1 MSDPPEPSG
10 GPKDSKEEEEEM
22 KNIMKRERGFTLVE
36 IMIVLAII
44 GLIVS
49 IAVPAFLKNRRD
61 AQGSACNGQLD
72 SIFSAKEQVAFKKN
86 VHPGGPV
93 IPFNADE
100 INSYLR
106 GTNVGDPCPGGGNY
120 TIGDIND
127 ANGGVIIP
135 TCSMSADDGGGGIT
149 FEQQGLHIH
158 RRSYTQDASGDYQR
172 STSFTFSS

>member
-1 MSDPPEPSG
+1 MATL
-10 GPKDSKEEEEEM
+10 
-22 KNIMKRERGFTLVE
+22 RTRGFTLVE

-72 SIFSAKEQVAFKKN
+72 SIYASKEQIAWKKN
-86 VHPGGPV
+86 AHANGPI

-100 INSYLR
+100 VNSYLR
-106 GTNVGDPCPGGGNY
+106 GTNVDDLCPGGGSY

-127 ANGGVIIP
+127 ADGLVIVPI
-135 TCSMSADDGGGGIT
+135 CDLEAEDGGGGVT
-149 FEQQGLHIH
+149 NMAQGLHIH
-158 RRSYTQDASGDYQR
+158 RRSYNQDANGDYTR
-172 STSFTFSS
+172 DTIHTFAN

>member
-1 MSDPPEPSG
+1 M
-10 GPKDSKEEEEEM
+10 M
-22 KNIMKRERGFTLVE
+22 NITNRKRGFTLVE

-86 VHPGGPV
+86 VRPAGPV
-93 IPFNADE
+93 IAFDAAQ

-106 GTNVGDPCPGGGNY
+106 GTDVGQPCPGGGTY
-120 TIGDIND
+120 TVGDIND
-127 ANGGVIIP
+127 ANGQTIIP
-135 TCSMSADDGGGGIT
+135 TCDMQDQDAGGGVT
-149 FEQQGLHIH
+149 FEQEGLHIH
-158 RRSYTQDASGDYQR
+158 RRSYQQDANGNYIR
-172 STSFTFSS
+172 NTAYTFAS

>member
-1 MSDPPEPSG
+1 M
-10 GPKDSKEEEEEM
+10 M
-22 KNIMKRERGFTLVE
+22 RIMDRKRGFTLVE

-86 VHPGGPV
+86 VRINGPI
-93 IPFNADE
+93 IPFDAAE

-106 GTNVGDPCPGGGNY
+106 GTSVDDPCPGGGAY
-120 TIGDIND
+120 TVGDIND
-127 ANGGVIIP
+127 ANGQVIVP
-135 TCSMSADDGGGGIT
+135 VCSQSAEDGGGGVT

-158 RRSYTQDASGDYQR
+158 RRSYDQDATGAYVQN
-172 STSFTFSS
+172 TNYTFAG

>member
-1 MSDPPEPSG
+1 MT
-10 GPKDSKEEEEEM
+10 
-22 KNIMKRERGFTLVE
+22 NINDRNRGFTLVE

-72 SIFSAKEQVAFKKN
+72 SIFSAKEQVAFKLN
-86 VHPGGPV
+86 VRPNGPV
-93 IPFNADE
+93 IPFDADQ

-106 GTNVGDPCPGGGNY
+106 GTNVADPCPGGGAY

-127 ANGGVIIP
+127 ANGQVVIP
-135 TCSMSADDGGGGIT
+135 TCDMSAEDAGGGVT
-149 FEQQGLHIH
+149 FEEDGLHIH
-158 RRSYTQDASGDYQR
+158 RRSYEQDANGVYTRDTAY
-172 STSFTFSS
+172 TFAS

>member
-1 MSDPPEPSG
+1 MLNVTDR
-10 GPKDSKEEEEEM
+10 K
-22 KNIMKRERGFTLVE
+22 RGFTLVE

-86 VHPGGPV
+86 VRINGPI
-93 IPFNADE
+93 IPFDADE

-106 GTNVGDPCPGGGNY
+106 GTSVADPCPGGGAY

-127 ANGGVIIP
+127 ANGQVIIP
-135 TCSMSADDGGGGIT
+135 VCDQSGEDGGGGVT

-158 RRSYTQDASGDYQR
+158 RRSYTQDNTGTYAQNTNYQFAS
-172 STSFTFSS
+172 